1 MSSPGQPPSI
11 ALATPLCRGTEAD
24 GGEFGKP
31 TLVVG
36 DQVCSREQPHE
47 RHAQRSA
54 PRRFPAAHRAKG
66 FTLIE
71 MIAAF
76 VIFALAIASLMQILT
91 MSLNNT
97 RRSLDETR
105 AALWAQSLLDNVG
118 IGERIEAGSASGEF
132 DRNFRWQMDIE
143 QIDPQLVEATGS
155 GAMGDAATS
164 AQVGNEGTSPI
175 VEMTQMELYHVQL
188 RVLWGGN
195 RERSA
200 MFSTLR
206 LAMPDMTQGGSLGGG
221 SDSASARG
229 GSRETS
235 QRSQRL
241 PTGGKR

>member
-1 MSSPGQPPSI
+1 MNLPALPSSVV
-11 ALATPLCRGTEAD
+11 LASPLRKAREAD
-24 GGEFGKP
+24 GGTPGELAGRGVAAP
-31 TLVVG
+31 PGRNLH
-36 DQVCSREQPHE
+36 SR
-47 RHAQRSA
+47 RMLSL
-54 PRRFPAAHRAKG
+54 PRRSKG

-76 VIFALAIASLMQILT
+76 VIFALAMASLMQILT
-91 MSLNNT
+91 MSINNT

-132 DRNFRWQMDIE
+132 DRNFRWEMAIE
-143 QIDPQLVEATGS
+143 QIDPQLVESTGT

-164 AQVGNEGTSPI
+164 AQVGNEGSSPI

-188 RVLWGGN
+188 RVLWGGA

-206 LAMPDMTQGGSLGGG
+206 LAMPDMTQGRTPGGG
-221 SDSASARG
+221 GLDDASARQ
-229 GSRETS
+229 GSA
-235 QRSQRL
+235 RSQRM
-241 PTGGKR
+241 PTGGGR